1 MAARGGL
8 ELLTGASADLGTSAA
23 KMPLFRDRVGK
34 SIAYL
39 MNDLLPDFVFGEFGI
54 GCCSGAPRLKDLGL
68 LLE

>member
-1 MAARGGL
+1 
-8 ELLTGASADLGTSAA
+8 
-23 KMPLFRDRVGK
+23 MPLFRDRVGK

-39 MNDLLPDFVFGEFGI
+39 MNDLLPDFVFDEFGI